1 MGWAYKIVV
10 LFVEPDASEI
20 VGLPGLDLGGFE
32 EIDSNG

>member
-1 MGWAYKIVV
+1 MAV

-32 EIDSNG
+32 ATDPNG